1 MIASYDRSRGTLQ
14 ETPLFCRRWFLIA
27 IALAAFPHLW
37 QPLVFA
43 QQSSDSAGTA
53 QIPSSPAKPVTEIPV
68 QPAGDGERV
77 APSGPSVPAVKIP
90 NFTSCP
96 IAELQHTVREL
107 AHLKA
112 DQDQSKLDAL
122 LDKIGDRTVESARK
136 TPNLISHEAVVSE
149 QEGVE
154 TRQNFSYLV
163 LQHALGSN
171 GVVLD
176 EFRVDLK
183 TGEKFQ
189 TEEIG
194 RTEASN
200 SLASSSSSLDLPS
213 LRQSLPGIDSPPMS
227 QGFGNNWLHFYPSN
241 RSESTFR
248 YLGEQQLN
256 AHRTLVVAFAQKPG
270 SVRLPAL
277 IAFENKTLPVYQ
289 QGVAWV
295 DPSDFKIVRLRTDLL
310 SPPAGVPLSQLTAD
324 IQFAEIRI
332 AEIASP
338 LWLPRQV
345 VVTTNLGGVTLRETH
360 TYSNYRLFR
369 AHSKIRLNP

>member
-1 MIASYDRSRGTLQ
+1 M
-14 ETPLFCRRWFLIA
+14 FCRRWFLIA
-27 IALAAFPHLW
+27 IALAAFPHLR
-37 QPLVFA
+37 QALAFA
-43 QQSSDSAGTA
+43 QQSPDPAGTA
-53 QIPSSPAKPVTEIPV
+53 QIPSSPAKPDVTEIPI
-68 QPAGDGERV
+68 QPAGDGDRV
-77 APSGPSVPAVKIP
+77 APSAPSLPAVKIP

-107 AHLKA
+107 AHLKPVP
-112 DQDQSKLDAL
+112 DQSKLAEL
-122 LDKIGDRTVESARK
+122 LDKIGDQTIESARK

-149 QEGVE
+149 QGGVKM
-154 TRQNFSYLV
+154 RQNFSYLV
-163 LQHALGSN
+163 LKHALGSK

-189 TEEIG
+189 TEEIEK
-194 RTEASN
+194 TEASN
-200 SLASSSSSLDLPS
+200 SLAPSLSSLDLPS
-213 LRQSLPGIDSPPMS
+213 LRSLPGTDSPPMS
-227 QGFGNNWLHFYPSN
+227 QGFGNDWLHFYPAN

-248 YLGEQQLN
+248 YLGEQQMN
-256 AHRTLVVAFAQKPG
+256 GHRTLVVAFAQKPG
-270 SVRLPAL
+270 SVRLPAI

-310 SPPAGVPLSQLTAD
+310 SPPAGVPLRQLTAD
-324 IQFAEIRI
+324 IQFVEIRI
-332 AEIASP
+332 AETASP

-345 VVTTNLGGVTLRETH
+345 VVTTSLGGVTLRETH

-369 AHSKIRLNP
+369 AHSKVRLNP

>member
-1 MIASYDRSRGTLQ
+1 
-14 ETPLFCRRWFLIA
+14 LFCRRWFLIA
-27 IALAAFPHLW
+27 IALAAFPHPW
-37 QPLVFA
+37 QALVFA
-43 QQSSDSAGTA
+43 QQSSDSAGAA
-53 QIPSSPAKPVTEIPV
+53 QIPASPAKPDVIEIPV
-68 QPAGDGERV
+68 QPAGDGDRV
-77 APSGPSVPAVKIP
+77 APSAPSLPAVRIP

-96 IAELQHTVREL
+96 IAELQKTVREL
-107 AHLKA
+107 AHLKSVP
-112 DQDQSKLDAL
+112 DQSKLTEL
-122 LDKIGDRTVESARK
+122 LDKIGDQTVESARK
-136 TPNLISHEAVVSE
+136 TPNLISHEAVVAE
-149 QEGVE
+149 QDGVK

-163 LQHALGSN
+163 LKHALGSK

-189 TEEIG
+189 TEEIEK
-194 RTEASN
+194 TAASN
-200 SLASSSSSLDLPS
+200 SLTPSLSSLDLPS
-213 LRQSLPGIDSPPMS
+213 LRQSLPGTDSPPMS
-227 QGFGNNWLHFYPSN
+227 QGFGNDWLHFYPAN

-248 YLGEQQLN
+248 YLGEQKMN

-270 SVRLPAL
+270 SVRLPAI

-295 DPSDFKIVRLRTDLL
+295 DPSDYKIVRLRTDLL
-310 SPPAGVPLSQLTAD
+310 SLPAGVPLSQLTAD

-345 VVTTNLGGVTLRETH
+345 VVTTSLGGVTLRETH

-369 AHSKIRLNP
+369 AHSKVRLNP